1 MTSTFLPLVVSC
13 LAGQAQQMN
22 QDIAYTIANPS
33 VPNHVFGFSKSSKF
47 FELETAVIKTQYSE
61 GSLVS
66 TINICARVRT
76 LRCLHLSAMIHVCVC
91 VRFAS
96 TLSRTCVSYIYIY
109 TSFSHLNHFPK
120 CYVLLVYG
128 LTGR

>member
-76 LRCLHLSAMIHVCVC
+76 LRCLHLSAMIHVSVC
-91 VRFAS
+91 VRVAS
-96 TLSRTCVSYIYIY
+96 RYPALVGHIYIYIY
-109 TSFSHLNHFPK
+109 IFHSFESFPQM
-120 CYVLLVYG
+120 L
-128 LTGR
+128 RIA